1 MLFFLFYSIIFNSKK
16 HWHAETLKSKNSN
29 LRDSSPCLEKNHNRK
44 QTNPSVSTGW
54 LDKVS
59 KEREIFIVRNRSAK
73 KMSVNHLYGDLMV
86 ANLSVEL

>member
-44 QTNPSVSTGW
+44 QTNPSVSTG
-54 LDKVS
+54 
-59 KEREIFIVRNRSAK
+59 
-73 KMSVNHLYGDLMV
+73 
-86 ANLSVEL
+86 